1 MVIKVRSTVVLFGL
15 CVAVARLCEAQ
26 SLSPRAYL
34 IVPIHSNAVTVT
46 YSLNAGGVV
55 FNGLPITNSSG
66 RIGSE
71 IVSYFHTFDCFGRS
85 ANVTVFMPYV
95 VGHLRG
101 DVNGVEQKL
110 YRSGL
115 GAVAARVSVN
125 LVGARAM
132 NAEEY
137 SRWRQKMV
145 IGASLT
151 VEAPTGQYDGTRL
164 INVGQH
170 RWSFKPE
177 IGLSRRIR
185 KHWMVDAYGAVWFFT
200 PNDDFFS
207 SAPGSTGPNRQT
219 QEPMGAVEAHLSY
232 DVKPRLW
239 VSVDGNYWYGG
250 KTSLNDVESPTSLQ
264 ANSRL
269 GATAAIP
276 ITRHQSLKF
285 SYSRGAYV
293 TFGGNFQN
301 VSAAWQYSWMGR
313 PN

>member
-1 MVIKVRSTVVLFGL
+1 MVIKVRSAILLLSL
-15 CVAVARLCEAQ
+15 CVALTRLCDAQ
-26 SLSPRAYL
+26 SLSPRAYV
-34 IVPIHSNAVTVT
+34 IVPVHSNAVTLT
-46 YSLNAGGVV
+46 YSLNAGDVV

-66 RIGSE
+66 RIGTE
-71 IVSYFHTFDCFGRS
+71 IFGYFHTFDCFGRS
-85 ANVTVFMPYV
+85 ANVTVLLPYA
-95 VGHLRG
+95 VGHFQG

-115 GAVAARVSVN
+115 GATAARVSVN
-125 LVGARAM
+125 LVGAKAM
-132 NAEEY
+132 NAEEF
-137 SRWRQKMV
+137 SRWRQKLV
-145 IGASLT
+145 IGTSLT

-164 INVGQH
+164 INVAQH

-177 IGLSRRIR
+177 IGLSRRFG
-185 KHWMVDAYGAVWFFT
+185 HWMVDAYGAVWFYT

-207 SAPGSTGPNRQT
+207 NAPGSTGPNRQT
-219 QEPMGAVEAHLSY
+219 QKPMGVVEAHLSY
-232 DVKPRLW
+232 DVTPRLW

-250 KTSLNDVESPTSLQ
+250 ATSLNGVETPTTLQ

-269 GATAAIP
+269 GGTAAIP
-276 ITRHQSLKF
+276 ITKHQSLKF
-285 SYSRGAYV
+285 SYSAGTYV

>member
-1 MVIKVRSTVVLFGL
+1 MVIKVLNAILL
-15 CVAVARLCEAQ
+15 CSLCAALTRLCEAQ
-26 SLSPRAYL
+26 SLSPRAYV
-34 IVPIHSNAVTVT
+34 IVPVHSNAVTLT
-46 YSLNAGGVV
+46 YSLNVGDVV
-55 FNGLPITNSSG
+55 FNGLPVTNSSG

-85 ANVTVFMPYV
+85 ANATVLLPYA
-95 VGHLRG
+95 VGHFQG

-115 GAVAARVSVN
+115 GAVAGRVSVN

-132 NAEEY
+132 NAEQF
-137 SRWRQKMV
+137 SRWEQKMV
-145 IGASLT
+145 IGASLL

-164 INVGQH
+164 INLGQH

-177 IGLSRRIR
+177 IGFSRRFG
-185 KHWMVDAYGAVWFFT
+185 HWMVDAYGSVWFFT
-200 PNDDFFS
+200 PNDSFFS
-207 SAPGSTGPNRQT
+207 NAPGSTGPNRQT
-219 QEPMGAVEAHLSY
+219 QKPMGVVEAHLSY

-239 VSVDGNYWYGG
+239 VSLDGNYWYGG
-250 KTSLNDVESPTSLQ
+250 TTSLNGVETPTTLQ

-276 ITRHQSLKF
+276 ITKHQSLKF
-285 SYSRGAYV
+285 SYSRGTYV

>member
-1 MVIKVRSTVVLFGL
+1 MVIKVRSAILLLSL
-15 CVAVARLCEAQ
+15 CVALTRLCDAQ
-26 SLSPRAYL
+26 SLSPRAYV
-34 IVPIHSNAVTVT
+34 IVPVHSNAVTLT
-46 YSLNAGGVV
+46 YSLNAGDVV

-66 RIGSE
+66 RIGTE
-71 IVSYFHTFDCFGRS
+71 IFGYFHTFDCFGRS
-85 ANVTVFMPYV
+85 ANVTVLLPYA
-95 VGHLRG
+95 VGHFQG

-115 GAVAARVSVN
+115 GATAARVSVN
-125 LVGARAM
+125 LVGAKAM
-132 NAEEY
+132 NAEEF
-137 SRWRQKMV
+137 SRWRQKLV
-145 IGASLT
+145 IGTSLT

-177 IGLSRRIR
+177 IGLSRRFG
-185 KHWMVDAYGAVWFFT
+185 HWMVDAYGAVWFYT

-207 SAPGSTGPNRQT
+207 NAPGSTGPNRQT
-219 QEPMGAVEAHLSY
+219 QKPMGVVEAHLSY
-232 DVKPRLW
+232 DVTPRLW

-250 KTSLNDVESPTSLQ
+250 ATSLNGVETPTTLQ

-269 GATAAIP
+269 GGTAAIP
-276 ITRHQSLKF
+276 ITKHQSLKF
-285 SYSRGAYV
+285 SYSAGTYV

>member
-1 MVIKVRSTVVLFGL
+1 MVIKVRSAILLLSL
-15 CVAVARLCEAQ
+15 CVALTRLCDAQ
-26 SLSPRAYL
+26 SLSPRAYV
-34 IVPIHSNAVTVT
+34 IVPVHSNAVTLT
-46 YSLNAGGVV
+46 YSLNAGDVV

-66 RIGSE
+66 RIGTE
-71 IVSYFHTFDCFGRS
+71 IFGYFHTFDCFGRS
-85 ANVTVFMPYV
+85 ANVTVLLPYA
-95 VGHLRG
+95 VGHFQG
-101 DVNGVEQKL
+101 GVNGVEQKL

-115 GAVAARVSVN
+115 GATAARVSVN
-125 LVGARAM
+125 LVGAKAM
-132 NAEEY
+132 NAEEF
-137 SRWRQKMV
+137 SRWRQKLV
-145 IGASLT
+145 IGTSLT

-177 IGLSRRIR
+177 IGLSRRFG
-185 KHWMVDAYGAVWFFT
+185 HWMVDAYGAVWFYT

-207 SAPGSTGPNRQT
+207 NAPGSTGPNRQT
-219 QEPMGAVEAHLSY
+219 QKPMGVVEAHLSY
-232 DVKPRLW
+232 DVTPRLW

-250 KTSLNDVESPTSLQ
+250 ATSLNGVETPTTLQ

-269 GATAAIP
+269 GGTAAIP
-276 ITRHQSLKF
+276 ITKHQSLKF
-285 SYSRGAYV
+285 SYSAGTYV

>member
-1 MVIKVRSTVVLFGL
+1 MVIKVRSAILLLSL
-15 CVAVARLCEAQ
+15 CVALTRLCDAQ
-26 SLSPRAYL
+26 SLSPRAYV
-34 IVPIHSNAVTVT
+34 IVPVHSNAVTLT
-46 YSLNAGGVV
+46 YSLNAGDVV

-66 RIGSE
+66 RIGTE
-71 IVSYFHTFDCFGRS
+71 IFGYFHTFDCFGRS
-85 ANVTVFMPYV
+85 ANVTVLLPYA
-95 VGHLRG
+95 VGHFQG

-115 GAVAARVSVN
+115 GATAARVSVN
-125 LVGARAM
+125 LVGAKAM
-132 NAEEY
+132 NAEEF
-137 SRWRQKMV
+137 SRWRQKLV
-145 IGASLT
+145 IGTSLT

-177 IGLSRRIR
+177 IGLSRRFG
-185 KHWMVDAYGAVWFFT
+185 HWMVDAYGAVWFYT

-207 SAPGSTGPNRQT
+207 NAPGSTGPNRQT
-219 QEPMGAVEAHLSY
+219 QKPMGVVEAHLSY
-232 DVKPRLW
+232 DVAPRLW

-250 KTSLNDVESPTSLQ
+250 ATSLNGVETPTTLQ

-269 GATAAIP
+269 GGTAAIP
-276 ITRHQSLKF
+276 ITKHQSLKF
-285 SYSRGAYV
+285 SYSAGTYV

>member
-1 MVIKVRSTVVLFGL
+1 MVIKVRSAILLLSL
-15 CVAVARLCEAQ
+15 CVALTRLCDAQ
-26 SLSPRAYL
+26 SLSPRAYV
-34 IVPIHSNAVTVT
+34 IVPVHSNAVTLT
-46 YSLNAGGVV
+46 YSLNAGDVV

-66 RIGSE
+66 RIGTE
-71 IVSYFHTFDCFGRS
+71 IFGYFHTFDCLGRS
-85 ANVTVFMPYV
+85 ANATVLLPYA
-95 VGHLRG
+95 VGHFQG

-115 GAVAARVSVN
+115 GATAARVSVN
-125 LVGARAM
+125 LVGAKAM
-132 NAEEY
+132 NAEEF
-137 SRWRQKMV
+137 SRWRQKLV
-145 IGASLT
+145 IGTSLT

-177 IGLSRRIR
+177 IGLSRRFG
-185 KHWMVDAYGAVWFFT
+185 HWMVDAYGAVWFYT

-207 SAPGSTGPNRQT
+207 NAPGSTGPNRQT
-219 QEPMGAVEAHLSY
+219 QKPMGVVEAHLSY
-232 DVKPRLW
+232 DVTPRLW

-250 KTSLNDVESPTSLQ
+250 ATSLNGVETPTTLQ

-269 GATAAIP
+269 GGTAAIP
-276 ITRHQSLKF
+276 ITKHQSLKF
-285 SYSRGAYV
+285 SYSAGTYV

>member
-1 MVIKVRSTVVLFGL
+1 MVINLRSAVML
-15 CVAVARLCEAQ
+15 CSLCIALTRLCEAQ
-26 SLSPRAYL
+26 SLSPRAY
-34 IVPIHSNAVTVT
+34 ITVPIHSNAVTLT
-46 YSLNAGGVV
+46 YSLNAGNVV
-55 FNGLPITNSSG
+55 FNGLPVTNSGG
-66 RIGSE
+66 RIGAE
-71 IVSYFHTFDCFGRS
+71 IFSYFHTFDCFGRS
-85 ANVTVFMPYV
+85 ANVTVLLPYAI
-95 VGHLRG
+95 GHFHG

-115 GAVAARVSVN
+115 GATAGRMSVN
-125 LVGARAM
+125 LVGAKAM
-132 NAEEY
+132 NAQEF
-137 SRWRQKMV
+137 SHWRQKLV

-151 VEAPTGQYDGTRL
+151 VEAPTGQYDSTRL
-164 INVGQH
+164 INVGDH
-170 RWSFKPE
+170 RWSLKPE
-177 IGLSRRIR
+177 IGLSRRFG
-185 KHWMVDAYGAVWFFT
+185 HWLVDAYGAVWFFT

-207 SAPGSTGPNRQT
+207 NAPGSTGPNRQT
-219 QEPMGAVEAHLSY
+219 QKPMGTVEAHLSY

-250 KTSLNDVESPTSLQ
+250 ATSLNGVETPTTLQ

-276 ITRHQSLKF
+276 ITKHQSLKF
-285 SYSRGAYV
+285 SYSGGTYV

>member
-1 MVIKVRSTVVLFGL
+1 MVIKVRSAILLLSL
-15 CVAVARLCEAQ
+15 CVALTRLCDAQ
-26 SLSPRAYL
+26 SLSPRAYV
-34 IVPIHSNAVTVT
+34 IVPVHSNAVTLT
-46 YSLNAGGVV
+46 YSLNAGDVV

-66 RIGSE
+66 RIGTE
-71 IVSYFHTFDCFGRS
+71 IFGYFHTFDCFGRS
-85 ANVTVFMPYV
+85 ANVTVLLPYA
-95 VGHLRG
+95 VGHFQG

-115 GAVAARVSVN
+115 GATAARVSVN
-125 LVGARAM
+125 LVGAKAM
-132 NAEEY
+132 NAEEF
-137 SRWRQKMV
+137 SRWRQKLV
-145 IGASLT
+145 IGTSLT

-177 IGLSRRIR
+177 IGLSRRFG
-185 KHWMVDAYGAVWFFT
+185 HWMVDTYGAVWFYT

-207 SAPGSTGPNRQT
+207 NAPGSTGPNRQT
-219 QEPMGAVEAHLSY
+219 QKPMGVVEAHLSY
-232 DVKPRLW
+232 DVTPRLW

-250 KTSLNDVESPTSLQ
+250 ATSLNGVETPTTLQ

-269 GATAAIP
+269 GGTAAIP
-276 ITRHQSLKF
+276 ITKHQSLKF
-285 SYSRGAYV
+285 SYSAGTYV

>member
-1 MVIKVRSTVVLFGL
+1 MVIKVRSAILLLSL
-15 CVAVARLCEAQ
+15 CVALTRLCDAQ
-26 SLSPRAYL
+26 SLSPRAYV
-34 IVPIHSNAVTVT
+34 IVPVHSNAVTLT
-46 YSLNAGGVV
+46 YSLNAGDVV

-66 RIGSE
+66 RIGTE
-71 IVSYFHTFDCFGRS
+71 IFSYFHTFDCFGRS
-85 ANVTVFMPYV
+85 ANVTVLLPYA
-95 VGHLRG
+95 VGHFQG

-115 GAVAARVSVN
+115 GATAARVSVN
-125 LVGARAM
+125 LVGAKAM
-132 NAEEY
+132 NAEEF
-137 SRWRQKMV
+137 SRWRQKLV
-145 IGASLT
+145 IGTSLT

-177 IGLSRRIR
+177 IGLSRRFG
-185 KHWMVDAYGAVWFFT
+185 HWMVDAYGAVWFYT

-207 SAPGSTGPNRQT
+207 NAPGSTGPNRQT
-219 QEPMGAVEAHLSY
+219 QKPMGVVEAHLSY
-232 DVKPRLW
+232 DVTPRLW

-250 KTSLNDVESPTSLQ
+250 ATSLNGVETPTTLQ

-269 GATAAIP
+269 GGTAAIP
-276 ITRHQSLKF
+276 ITKHQSLKF
-285 SYSRGAYV
+285 SYSAGTYV

>member
-1 MVIKVRSTVVLFGL
+1 MVIKVRSAVTL
-15 CVAVARLCEAQ
+15 CSLCAAWTCLCGAQ
-26 SLSPRAYL
+26 SLSPRAYV
-34 IVPIHSNAVTVT
+34 IVPIHSNAVTLT
-46 YSLNAGGVV
+46 YSLNAGDVV
-55 FNGLPITNSSG
+55 FNGLPVTNSSG

-85 ANVTVFMPYV
+85 ANVTVLLPYT
-95 VGHLRG
+95 VGHFRG

-115 GAVAARVSVN
+115 SAVAARVSVN
-125 LVGARAM
+125 LVGAKAM
-132 NAEEY
+132 NAEEFA
-137 SRWRQKMV
+137 RWKQKMV

-151 VEAPTGQYDGTRL
+151 VEAPTGQYDSARL
-164 INVGQH
+164 INVGEH

-177 IGLSRRIR
+177 IGFSRRFG
-185 KHWMVDAYGAVWFFT
+185 HWLVDAYGAAWFFT

-207 SAPGSTGPNRQT
+207 KAPGSTGPNRQT

-239 VSVDGNYWYGG
+239 VSLDGNYWYGG
-250 KTSLNDVESPTSLQ
+250 VTSLNGVETPTTLQ

-276 ITRHQSLKF
+276 ITKHQSLKF
-285 SYSRGAYV
+285 SYSRGTYV

-301 VSAAWQYSWMGR
+301 VSAAWQYSWLGR